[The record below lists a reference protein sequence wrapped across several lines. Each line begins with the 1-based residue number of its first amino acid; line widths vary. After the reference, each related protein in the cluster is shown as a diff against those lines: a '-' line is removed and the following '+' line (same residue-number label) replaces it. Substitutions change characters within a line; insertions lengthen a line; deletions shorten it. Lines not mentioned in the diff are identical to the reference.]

1 MVTKNIE
8 LNQEFFS
15 SHPVSRVEVNQSYNS
30 HFTGSP
36 LWNLFSKEAIQLENS
51 WNRSARL
58 MCDLP
63 LRTHR
68 YLLEP
73 ITKVS
78 HVKLLLAKQFLG
90 FLSQIQKS
98 PKLLPIELLDA
109 VKYDVRSTTGYNL
122 RRLMLLLN
130 KTSIDQIS
138 VNDFKLMKYHPIS
151 EEDKWKISFV
161 NEITDVKFKQLD
173 VDGFEI
179 EELEEILNF
188 LCTS

>member
-1 MVTKNIE
+1 M
-8 LNQEFFS
+8 
-15 SHPVSRVEVNQSYNS
+15 
-30 HFTGSP
+30 
-36 LWNLFSKEAIQLENS
+36 W
-51 WNRSARL
+51 
-58 MCDLP
+58 DLP

-73 ITKVS
+73 ITEVS

-90 FLSQIQKS
+90 FLSQIRKS

-109 VKYDVRSTTGYNL
+109 VMYDVRSTTGYNL

-130 KTSIDQIS
+130 KTSVDQIS
-138 VNDFKLMKYHPIS
+138 VNDFKLIEYHPVS

-161 NEITDVKFKQLD
+161 KEITDVKFKQLD
-173 VDGFEI
+173 VDGFET